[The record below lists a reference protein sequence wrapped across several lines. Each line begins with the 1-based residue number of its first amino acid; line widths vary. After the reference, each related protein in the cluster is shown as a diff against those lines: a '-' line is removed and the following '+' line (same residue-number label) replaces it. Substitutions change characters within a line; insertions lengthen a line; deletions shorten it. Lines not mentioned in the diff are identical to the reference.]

1 MEGPEEDP
9 NLLVPVGYAFEPSHG
24 ESQPPLYVATRCQAV
39 EDPEED
45 PNRLATVGSALR
57 LSHREAQQPALC
69 SHPLP
74 SGVRSR
80 GKPPTVGCQLAKPL
94 SHRMVKRNP
103 RSM

>member
-1 MEGPEEDP
+1 VEGPEEDP
-9 NLLVPVGYAFEPSHG
+9 NRLATVGSALRLSHR
-24 ESQPPLYVATRCQAV
+24 EAQPPFYVATCCQAV